1 MDEVNNKKQTTTQ
14 LVSKTIETVNMEKV
28 PLISSLFCA
37 PSSTSYFVLLRSSLR
52 ILQVSGIAGW
62 PHQSMVSAVACDTCD
77 G

>member
-1 MDEVNNKKQTTTQ
+1 MDEVNNKKQTTKP
-14 LVSKTIETVNMEKV
+14 LVSKTLETVNMDKV

-37 PSSTSYFVLLRSSLR
+37 PSSTSYFVPLRSSLR

-62 PHQSMVSAVACDTCD
+62 PHQSIVGAVACDTCD